1 MRRIAVTTL
10 TVSALLCGAVLAV
23 PARAAA
29 IHTCAQILFDEQSTV
44 ASGLDCESNGEP
56 GPGEMHSEEDGAMY
70 ACEEITPSAD
80 RADATG
86 AGCRPLD

>member
-10 TVSALLCGAVLAV
+10 AATTLLCGTAPAV
-23 PARAAA
+23 PAGAAA

-86 AGCRPLD
+86 TGCRPLD